1 MKQSLIFSTIL
12 ILLSAQVM
20 ACCGGSDDKS
30 GTLLPSGLQLH
41 AGDVVMRLGNS
52 MASHA
57 VTALDS
63 RGEYSHTGI
72 VVDSCGVKMV
82 VHAVPDEPDY
92 EGDPD
97 RVKMETPE
105 EFFATSRALSGEI
118 LRPTDSVAASRAAA
132 AAMEAYHRHTLFDH
146 RYDDHDTVSM
156 YCTELVTHAYHRAG
170 VELVGEERHHIST
183 PWIEVWCMFPS
194 DLLRS
199 PFLKSVC
206 LIRPANEETNATIK
220 GMAEEEM
227 E

>member
-1 MKQSLIFSTIL
+1 MKPTLIFSTIL
-12 ILLSAQVM
+12 ILLCTLAM
-20 ACCGGSDDKS
+20 ACGDNSDDKA
-30 GTLLPSGLQLH
+30 GTLLPPGLQLH
-41 AGDVVMRLGNS
+41 AGDVVLRLGNS
-52 MASHA
+52 VASHA

-63 RGEYSHTGI
+63 KGEYSHTGI
-72 VVDSCGVKMV
+72 VVDSCGVMMV

-118 LRPTDSVAASRAAA
+118 LRPTDSVAAARAAA
-132 AAMEAYHRHTLFDH
+132 VALDTYHRHTLFDH
-146 RYDDHDTVSM
+146 HYDDHDTVSM

-170 VELVGEERHHIST
+170 VELVDGERHHIST
-183 PWIEVWCMFPS
+183 PWMEVQCFFPS

-206 LIRPANEETNATIK
+206 LIGQKRKRSEIHTRAS
-220 GMAEEEM
+220 
-227 E
+227 

>member
-1 MKQSLIFSTIL
+1 M
-12 ILLSAQVM
+12 LLCTLAM
-20 ACCGGSDDKS
+20 ACGDNSDDKT

-41 AGDVVMRLGNS
+41 AGDVVLRLGNS
-52 MASHA
+52 VASHA

-63 RGEYSHTGI
+63 KGEYSHTGI
-72 VVDSCGVKMV
+72 VVDSCGVMMV

-132 AAMEAYHRHTLFDH
+132 AALETYHRHTLFDH

-156 YCTELVTHAYHRAG
+156 YCTELVTHAYRQAG

-183 PWIEVWCMFPS
+183 PWMDVQCFFPS

-206 LIRPANEETNATIK
+206 LISQKRKRSEIHARAN
-220 GMAEEEM
+220 
-227 E
+227 